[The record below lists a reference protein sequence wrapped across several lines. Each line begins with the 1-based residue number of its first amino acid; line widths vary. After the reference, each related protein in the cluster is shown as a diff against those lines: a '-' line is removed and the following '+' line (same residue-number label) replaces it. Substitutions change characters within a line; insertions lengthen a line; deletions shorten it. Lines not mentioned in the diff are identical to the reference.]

1 MSRPLRVACLQPLC
15 SDSGEKVVERAV
27 GMITSASKAGAEIV
41 CLPEHWL
48 LGKRP
53 SFEDALLALQ
63 REAARSR
70 VVVIAGAGFV
80 RHNQGVAVQSAVFD
94 KTGEELGRQSK
105 THLYGKERSVA
116 QAGDDYKIFE
126 AAGIKFGIAIC
137 HDLVYPEVVRTFALR
152 GADVIFAPAR
162 ITTSGIEPWHLYLKA
177 RALENRIPIV
187 SPNVLAPPR
196 CMGESM
202 IVGLRAKGKIV
213 YPEVLRKG
221 GSRQRI
227 LHAKLDLKTA
237 ERARRQR
244 LAARRPETYLALTG
258 R

>member
-15 SDSGEKVVERAV
+15 SGSGEEVVKRAARMV
-27 GMITSASKAGAEIV
+27 AGASRAGAEIV

-53 SFEDALLALQ
+53 HFEDALSALQ

-80 RHNQGVAVQSAVFD
+80 RHDQEVAVQSPVFD

-116 QAGDDYKIFE
+116 RPGDDYKIFE
-126 AAGIKFGIAIC
+126 SAGVKFGIAIC
-137 HDLVYPEVVRTFALR
+137 HDLVYPEVARTFALR
-152 GADVIFAPAR
+152 GADVIFSPAR
-162 ITTSGIEPWHLYLKA
+162 ITTAGIEPWHLYLKA
-177 RALENRIPIV
+177 RALENRIPVV

-213 YPEVLRKG
+213 YPEVLKKG
-221 GSRQRI
+221 GSTQQI

-237 ERARRQR
+237 ERTRRQR
-244 LAARRPETYLALTG
+244 LADRRPETYSALTV